1 MSDDEKEDGPAIY
14 KVETIP
20 PPDGED
26 DAYSAPTK
34 VGPMADAAV
43 RELMQAAERKAAEL
57 TARNA
62 EKKAASA
69 AAAKVA
75 ASLPTPMSV
84 KPTGIP
90 QTPASSKPPAPA
102 SSGSDSGS
110 PSASSTPSASSVPSA
125 WSVPSAAPPSPRAA
139 PSGPVSGRSPA
150 PPVGPVGRTVPA
162 APSMSPKP
170 PSLVPRPAAIPRVD
184 AVIATPA
191 PIPTPP
197 PPAAPPPPA
206 LPVMTMEPGAIA
218 ALSAEPLPPA
228 VPVESGPHTPPRLYD
243 EKDET
248 DDAATL
254 LHKSAAQPR
263 QEHTAL
269 LPSAGSTR
277 PPPVAPNRPSARPRE
292 PIPFDRAIA
301 VPVSEP
307 EPPRVLLMPL
317 VVGFLI
323 FAIGLGFY
331 IWAR

>member
-14 KVETIP
+14 RVETIP

-43 RELMQAAERKAAEL
+43 RELMQAAERRAAEL
-57 TARNA
+57 SARLA

-75 ASLPTPMSV
+75 SSLPTPMSV
-84 KPTGIP
+84 KPTGVA
-90 QTPASSKPPAPA
+90 QTPASSKPPATAPA
-102 SSGSDSGS
+102 SSPAPSSGS
-110 PSASSTPSASSVPSA
+110 GSGSGAAASST
-125 WSVPSAAPPSPRAA
+125 APPSPRPAA
-139 PSGPVSGRSPA
+139 TGPVSGRSPA
-150 PPVGPVGRTVPA
+150 PPIGPVGRSVPSA
-162 APSMSPKP
+162 APTSAKP
-170 PSLVPRPAAIPRVD
+170 PTMAPRPAAIPRVD
-184 AVIATPA
+184 AAAVPA
-191 PIPTPP
+191 
-197 PPAAPPPPA
+197 PPA
-206 LPVMTMEPGAIA
+206 LPVMTIEPA
-218 ALSAEPLPPA
+218 ALAALTAEPLPPA
-228 VPVESGPHTPPRLYD
+228 ASPSESAPNTPPRLYD

-248 DDAATL
+248 EDAATL
-254 LHKSAAQPR
+254 LHKSAAPPR

-269 LPSAGSTR
+269 LPSA
-277 PPPVAPNRPSARPRE
+277 VAPHKPTTQPRE

-301 VPVSEP
+301 APVREP